1 MHQNLKK
8 VVAVDWQNNNS
19 ACQKILQGGQLP
31 RWESVIKQ
39 VNDDDVDIL
48 EQLIFIPERVP
59 ENDSAEALA
68 TVTLQARNFSSA
80 LQRQT
85 AARVFICPAKRT
97 PSGDFKQSDDQRLMI
112 KTLSSCL
119 RLKPDFLTLFASD
132 GDYAPMVWELR
143 EWGIRTEVVGRN
155 VAGELRE
162 AAYHVVDLEQL
173 LEKIA
178 EEAA

>member
-1 MHQNLKK
+1 MHQILKK
-8 VVAVDWQNNNS
+8 VVAVDWQNFNRG
-19 ACQKILQGGQLP
+19 CQNILQGTALP
-31 RWESVIKQ
+31 RWENVIQQ
-39 VNDDDVDIL
+39 VNDDGVDVL
-48 EQLIFIPERVP
+48 EQLIFTAGRVP

-68 TVTLQARNFSSA
+68 TVTSQSRNLSAA